1 MVLSYFFPSLVVF
14 WWIAQKRNR
23 SYAKHII
30 LAEIILKCWNTVVRI
45 AIDVSVE
52 HDSLF
57 LALLDFALTNPLEE
71 NVSEV
76 FFDRHQ
82 KRIGYLM
89 VS

>member
-1 MVLSYFFPSLVVF
+1 M
-14 WWIAQKRNR
+14 
-23 SYAKHII
+23 
-30 LAEIILKCWNTVVRI
+30 VRI